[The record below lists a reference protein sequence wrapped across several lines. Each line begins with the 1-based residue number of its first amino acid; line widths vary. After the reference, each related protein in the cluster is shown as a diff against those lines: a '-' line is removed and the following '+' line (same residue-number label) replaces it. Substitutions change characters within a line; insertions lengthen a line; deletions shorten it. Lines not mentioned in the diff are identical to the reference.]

1 MLRTT
6 GSAATLSVMA
16 ALALSLAPAVGVTPA
31 AAQDPFGG
39 KFDHYECYT
48 VIKAANQLATKVTL
62 ADQFSKDTA
71 MTVTAHFLCNP
82 VDKNGEGIP
91 AKEVHLVCYDIVVA
105 NPSKQPFHVVT
116 VNQLE
121 KNELYVN
128 GPQMLCVPSTKE
140 LIK

>member
-48 VIKAANQLATKVTL
+48 VIKAANQLATKITL

-71 MTVTAHFLCNP
+71 KTVTAHFLCNRP
-82 VDKNGEGIP
+82 RESWSNWP
-91 AKEVHLVCYDIVVA
+91 C
-105 NPSKQPFHVVT
+105 
-116 VNQLE
+116 QLE